1 MIAIYAKAGDTRATE
16 LCAAL
21 RERSV
26 PCGMV
31 GPEYG
36 LASMIHKVPF
46 LFIGAGCE
54 AMIDSFHNTIP
65 DYKIIRSYDMLCPER
80 LAEHLRKVYG
90 LDFFHL
96 SGGGIRFVEDQL
108 YFFGN
113 RISLT
118 DCEKSILKLLLLCRG
133 TYFTADEIAAFCLH
147 GNSISSVAVHIH
159 NINAK
164 NVVSGTE
171 RIVYSKRYCGYRIK

>member
-1 MIAIYAKAGDTRATE
+1 MIAIYAKAGDRRAAE

-36 LASMIHKVPF
+36 SASMIHKVPF

-54 AMIDSFHNTIP
+54 TMIECFHNAIL
-65 DYKIIRSYDMLCPER
+65 DHKIIRSYELLCPEK
-80 LAEHLRKVYG
+80 LLEQLKNVYG

-96 SGGGIRFVEDQL
+96 SSGGIRFVEDQL

-118 DCEKSILKLLLLCRG
+118 DCEKSILKLLLLSRG

-147 GNSISSVAVHIH
+147 GNSSSSVAVHIH

-164 NVVSGTE
+164 NVATATE
-171 RIVYSKRYCGYRIK
+171 RIVYSKRYCGYRVK

>member
-1 MIAIYAKAGDTRATE
+1 MIAIYAKAGDRRAAE

-36 LASMIHKVPF
+36 SASMIHKVPF

-54 AMIDSFHNTIP
+54 TMIECFHNAIP
-65 DYKIIRSYDMLCPER
+65 DHKIIRSYEMLCPEK
-80 LAEHLRKVYG
+80 LLEQLKNVYG
-90 LDFFHL
+90 LDFLQL
-96 SGGGIRFVEDQL
+96 SGSGIRFVEDQL

-133 TYFTADEIAAFCLH
+133 TYFTADEIAAFCLLRCRAYTQH
-147 GNSISSVAVHIH
+147 QCEKCSNRHRAYRLFQTILWIQ
-159 NINAK
+159 
-164 NVVSGTE
+164 
-171 RIVYSKRYCGYRIK
+171 SKIKPDA

>member
-1 MIAIYAKAGDTRATE
+1 MIAVYAKAGDTRATE

-46 LFIGAGCE
+46 LFIGADCE
-54 AMIDSFHNTIP
+54 AMIDSFHNAIP
-65 DYKIIRSYDMLCPER
+65 DHKIIRSYEMLCPEQ
-80 LAEHLRKVYG
+80 LVEHLKNVYG
-90 LDFFHL
+90 LDFLHL
-96 SGGGIRFVEDQL
+96 SSGGIRFVEDQL

-118 DCEKSILKLLLLCRG
+118 DCEKSILKLLLLSRG
-133 TYFTADEIAAFCLH
+133 TYFTAEEIATFCLH
-147 GNSISSVAVHIH
+147 GNSSSSVAVHIH

-164 NVVSGTE
+164 NVATATE